1 MYLRS
6 KPRPLCGFQVTAP
19 SGFIFTGWQD
29 EYSFL
34 SHLQSSY
41 PFRSLGTALPSS
53 LTGNKFPRCLAR
65 DQARGPVVCFRSL
78 LQQGPSKA
86 LPEIKKKEKK
96 TVYQTSG
103 IFLSGF
109 LKKKTKKIKS
119 SISIS
124 AWTHNFQTENYQ
136 LLKTKI
142 QPGKSEDVIG
152 FTDYSWNRKPSVQ
165 PLEGCSRGC
174 VNGRSL

>member
-1 MYLRS
+1 MNTVS
-6 KPRPLCGFQVTAP
+6 CPICSQVTHSEAWAQLYP
-19 SGFIFTGWQD
+19 
-29 EYSFL
+29 
-34 SHLQSSY
+34 HPLQGTSSPVAWPGIKQGDLLFAFVLY
-41 PFRSLGTALPSS
+41 CS
-53 LTGNKFPRCLAR
+53 
-65 DQARGPVVCFRSL
+65 RGPVKPCL
-78 LQQGPSKA
+78 K
-86 LPEIKKKEKK
+86 EKKKKK